1 MLDDQLKSFQQ
12 QRFGSG
18 KSLHTNLEDLLYNN
32 KRRVMRFKRNNI
44 NNNNNNNNNNRND
57 FDNKDDS
64 IINSYNDF
72 LALLGSLPE
81 NEDNSLNNFDYNYMG
96 TRINYPFVQMS
107 SYSNDDDTNEMEL
120 PKWYYE
126 NEIPLL
132 EIYNNNDLNT
142 ATPFD
147 DNFDVIIQPYYMNP
161 YAQQVLPYMLASA
174 NRYQHS
180 QMKKRNYQNPLLSL
194 YPELRRKRNQ
204 NRKNLNSFNYNK
216 YDNYDDLNEKEK
228 DQSEWGKVTQA
239 KRDVYNNEMSEPNKI
254 SLINSL
260 NDQMVSNDQIV
271 SNDQM
276 VPKDQLNYPDRNKRS
291 TKIHLNAM

>member
-1 MLDDQLKSFQQ
+1 MLDDQLKAFQQ
-12 QRFGSG
+12 QRFGSR

-44 NNNNNNNNNNRND
+44 NNNNNNNKRNYL
-57 FDNKDDS
+57 DNKDDS
-64 IINSYNDF
+64 IINSYDDF

-260 NDQMVSNDQIV
+260 NDQMASNDQV
-271 SNDQM
+271 ASNDQ
-276 VPKDQLNYPDRNKRS
+276 LSYSDRNKRS
-291 TKIHLNAM
+291 TKTHLNAM